1 MDISIGNFLEW
12 LTNEKRNSAHT
23 IKAYQKDLSQFRK
36 YLKEQYET
44 ERPSDVTSVM
54 VRSWLVELM
63 EAGLSRRSV
72 HRKLSSLRS
81 YYRFLRKEGEVE
93 HDPLAAVVA
102 PKLAKRLPVYVEEQP
117 MDELFAPKNFEDSFS
132 GRRDALLLALLY
144 ETGMRRAEL
153 IGLKP
158 EDVDHRSSQLKVL
171 GKRNKER
178 IIPVSD
184 ELLEQIQR
192 YKEER
197 DMIAEDNTLM
207 ITDKGKKLYPGFVYS
222 KVNHYLS
229 KVTTQDKKS
238 PHVLRHTFA
247 THLLNRGADLNSIK
261 EILGHASLAAT
272 QVYTHN
278 SIEKLKQVYNN
289 THPKG

>member
-1 MDISIGNFLEW
+1 LE
-12 LTNEKRNSAHT
+12 NEKRNSAHT
-23 IKAYQKDLSQFRK
+23 VKAYHRDLTQFRD
-36 YLKEQYET
+36 YLQSSYEV
-44 ERPSDVTSVM
+44 SSAQDVSSTM

-63 EAGLSRRSV
+63 ESGISRRSV

-81 YYRFLRKEGEVE
+81 FYRFLRKEGEVE
-93 HDPLAAVVA
+93 HDPLTAVNA
-102 PKLAKRLPVYVEEQP
+102 PKLSKRLPVYVEEQP
-117 MDELFAPKNFEDSFS
+117 MDNLFSPDHFSDDFS
-132 GRRDALLLALLY
+132 GKRDELLVTILY
-144 ETGMRRAEL
+144 ETGIRRAEL

-158 EDVDHRSSQLKVL
+158 EDVDFRKKQLKVL

-192 YKEER
+192 YIRER
-197 DMIAEDNTLM
+197 EMIAEDNTLLV
-207 ITDKGKKLYPGFVYS
+207 TDKGKKLYPGFVYS
-222 KVNHYLS
+222 KVNYYLS